1 MNNFMADGGD
11 NYIEFKSGTNRLGGA
26 VDIDALEAYFSAY
39 GGPVAVPDY
48 NSQPRVIQK

>member
-26 VDIDALEAYFSAY
+26 VDIDALKPISA
-39 GGPVAVPDY
+39 PMVARLRSLITTP
-48 NSQPRVIQK
+48 SRA